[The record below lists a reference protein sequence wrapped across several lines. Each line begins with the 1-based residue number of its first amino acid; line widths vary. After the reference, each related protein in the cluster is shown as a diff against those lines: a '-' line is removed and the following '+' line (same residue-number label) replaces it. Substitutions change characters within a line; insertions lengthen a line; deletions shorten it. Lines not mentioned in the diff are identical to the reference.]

1 MVARKQINHIF
12 LALFQLHIVERM
24 GRDIHTDMSLCFA
37 KVGYDKQSSITRTA
51 QKGEQP
57 TTIKVFVRL
66 VGLHKVERFA
76 LSDSFLAIA
85 EC

>member
-12 LALFQLHIVERM
+12 LALFQLHIIERV

-57 TTIKVFVRL
+57 TTIKAFVSLR
-66 VGLHKVERFA
+66 KVERFA